1 MDQYDLFPGE
11 QLRDEGMQRAIDHAD
26 AVNDK
31 WSEKA
36 YTFLLKWLRY
46 QDAEFMTED
55 VRKAST
61 GLIPDAPHDRAWG
74 GIIRKAAMAGLIMKV
89 GYRSVTNPQAHCAN
103 ASVWQKIS
111 KKV

>member
-1 MDQYDLFPGE
+1 MDQLDLFSGE
-11 QLRDEGMQRAIDHAD
+11 QLRDEGIQRAIDHAD
-26 AVNDK
+26 SVNDK

-36 YTFLLKWLRY
+36 YAFLLKWLMY
-46 QDAEFMTED
+46 QDSEFMTED

-61 GLIPDAPHDRAWG
+61 GLIPEPPHDRAWG
-74 GIIRKAAMAGLIMKV
+74 GIIRKAAISGLIKKV

-103 ASVWQKIS
+103 ASVWEKTA